1 MSTLSNEVKGGEEK
15 GARGQGTGGGVGG
28 QGAGGP
34 GGHAK
39 RHKKNTAPLE
49 TSVSVVLDSPVTN
62 QWAGPNVSP
71 PPPKSARF
79 GTVPES
85 NPTVTLGFSSQLQP
99 CPYLTTTTPQD
110 VSTPG
115 DIVSLKWA
123 TIELA
128 RRPKTNM
135 HTKRDV
141 LLRDYHVAR
150 RLRTALA
157 HFFGS

>member
-1 MSTLSNEVKGGEEK
+1 MSNEEK
-15 GARGQGTGGGVGG
+15 GDSKEGQGTGGGAGG

-34 GGHAK
+34 GGTK
-39 RHKKNTAPLE
+39 RHKKNTTPLE
-49 TSVSVVLDSPVTN
+49 TSVSVVLDSPVTS
-62 QWAGPNVSP
+62 QWAGPSASP

-110 VSTPG
+110 VSTAS
-115 DIVSLKWA
+115 DIASLKWA

-128 RRPKTNM
+128 RRPKTSM
-135 HTKRDV
+135 LTKPDV
-141 LLRDYHVAR
+141 LLRDYHVGRADCVR
-150 RLRTALA
+150 HSLT
-157 HFFGS
+157 FVCVGV